1 MGLFFRASTAP
12 ENEDHPSIWRDGFG
26 RLATRCVQ
34 VIAVLAVT
42 IVVVFAMLQL
52 KLILIPVVIALIFAS
67 AFNPLMQAMRRR
79 GVPSVLAT
87 VLALVSVLV
96 IIGGVVW
103 LVIWAVQNQWD
114 ELVDSA
120 SDGLATFQE
129 YFAHLPFSIDQAQ
142 INEWRDSAI
151 DFLTSSQ
158 FGSGALAGVSATANF
173 LTGLVLMVV
182 VLFFFLKDGPALWE
196 FLLRPFTGEQYQ
208 RARRIGAKTVDT
220 LGDYARGTAI
230 VAAVDAIGIGIG
242 LFILQVPLALPLSV
256 IVFLT
261 AFIPI
266 VGATLAGILAA
277 LVALVTNGPLAAV
290 IVIAIVIVVN
300 QLEGN
305 FLQPVVMG
313 RSLKLHALVIL
324 LALTAGTIL
333 GGIIGAVIAVPTAA
347 VAWGIV
353 TVWNGDD
360 KPAEPMRQKRPEV
373 A

>member
-1 MGLFFRASTAP
+1 MGLFVRASTAP
-12 ENEDHPSIWRDGFG
+12 ESEEHPSIWRDGFG

-34 VIAVLAVT
+34 ILAVLAVT
-42 IVVVFAMLQL
+42 VVVVYALIQL
-52 KLILIPVVIALIFAS
+52 KLILIPVLLALIFAS
-67 AFNPLMQAMRRR
+67 AFNPLMRALRSR

-87 VLALVSVLV
+87 IIALVSVLV
-96 IIGGVVW
+96 IIGAVVW
-103 LVIWAVQNQWD
+103 LVVWAVESQWD
-114 ELVDSA
+114 ELVESA
-120 SDGLATFQE
+120 SNGFTTLQE
-129 YFAHLPFSIDQAQ
+129 YFAHLPITIDQAQ
-142 INEWRDSAI
+142 IDEWRDTAVG
-151 DFLTSSQ
+151 FLTSSQ

-182 VLFFFLKDGPALWE
+182 VLFFFLKDGPKIWE
-196 FLLRPFTGEQYQ
+196 FLLRPFVGKEYQ
-208 RARRIGAKTVDT
+208 RAIRIGDKTVDT
-220 LGDYARGTAI
+220 LGGYARGTAI

-242 LFILQVPLALPLSV
+242 LLILQVPLAIPLAV

-277 LVALVTNGPLAAV
+277 LVALVTNGPVTAL
-290 IVIAIVIVVN
+290 IVVGIVVLVN

-333 GGIIGAVIAVPTAA
+333 GGIIGAVISVPTAA

-353 TVWNGDD
+353 TVWNGENEPA
-360 KPAEPMRQKRPEV
+360 KPMQQKRPEV
-373 A
+373 T